1 MSRVGRVVVPGFPHH
16 VTQRGNRR
24 SDVFVTDTDREAY
37 LALLGKYA
45 SRYGLSVWAYCL
57 MSNHIHL
64 IVVPER
70 EESLGL
76 ALRDAHT
83 VYALRFNSR
92 TGLSGHV
99 WQGRFY
105 SSPLDD
111 AHLWA
116 ATRYI
121 EQNPVRAGMI
131 ERAEAYEWSSAAAHC
146 GLRRDPLLASDFPP
160 PGVIDN
166 WSEWLSIT
174 ENDTIITAIRQNTHT
189 GRPCG
194 PPAFIDRLQDLLQRT
209 LRPKKR
215 GRKPKRKDA
224 DATPQGN
231 S

>member
-1 MSRVGRVVVPGFPHH
+1 VVPGFPHH
-16 VTQRGNRR
+16 VTQRGNRLA
-24 SDVFVTDTDREAY
+24 DVFETDADREAY
-37 LALLGKYA
+37 LALLRKYA
-45 SRYGLSVWAYCL
+45 SRHGLSVWSYCL

-83 VYALRFNSR
+83 VYAMRFNTR

-105 SSPLDD
+105 SCPLDD
-111 AHLWA
+111 PHLWA

-121 EQNPVRAGMI
+121 ERNPIRAGMI
-131 ERAEAYEWSSAAAHC
+131 ERAEAYKWSSAAHHC
-146 GLRRDPLLASDFPP
+146 GLRHDPVLSPDFPP
-160 PGVIDN
+160 RGVIED
-166 WSEWLSIT
+166 WHAWLSAPEDEAAIT
-174 ENDTIITAIRQNTHT
+174 TIRQSTHT

-194 PPAFIDRLQDLLQRT
+194 SPTFIDQLQNLLQRT

-215 GRKPKRKDA
+215 GRKHKPGNA
-224 DATPQGN
+224 GATAAIN